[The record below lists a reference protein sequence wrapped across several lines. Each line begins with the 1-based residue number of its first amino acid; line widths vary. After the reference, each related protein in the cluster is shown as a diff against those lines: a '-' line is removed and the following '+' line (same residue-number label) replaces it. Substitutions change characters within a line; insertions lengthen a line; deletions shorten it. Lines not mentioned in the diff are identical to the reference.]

1 MVAIIQMCLLS
12 PPEMIH
18 SRKISTPK
26 HIVDCDDRFIN
37 IVAKWPGSSHDSR
50 VFKESAVY
58 RNLENNNID
67 GYLLGDSGLCM

>member
-1 MVAIIQMCLLS
+1 V
-12 PPEMIH
+12 
-18 SRKISTPK
+18 
-26 HIVDCDDRFIN
+26 IVDCDDKFIN

-67 GYLLGDSGLCM
+67 GYLLGDSG